1 MASSAPRTYSLSPAV
16 GTTTDA
22 NADSF
27 VVRSATPD
35 DAERVLECAR
45 EVFVTSPY
53 VLTSPG
59 EFSMTLEQEREFI
72 TKLHE
77 HPRQIMLVAEHVGHV
92 VGILVLTQ
100 NTAKR
105 KLRHTLV
112 LGMSIR
118 EAYRGRRVGTAM
130 MREAVEWAE
139 ANPEVQ
145 IITLGVYAA
154 NAPAMALYTRFGF
167 VEYGRLPGALMHDD
181 GTAWE
186 NVDMYRRV

>member
-1 MASSAPRTYSLSPAV
+1 MDPRTHSLSPAV
-16 GTTTDA
+16 GTTPGA
-22 NADSF
+22 VADSF

-59 EFSMTLEQEREFI
+59 EFTMTLEEEREFI
-72 TKLHE
+72 AKLHE
-77 HPRQIMLVAEHVGHV
+77 HPRQIMLVAEHAGQII
-92 VGILVLTQ
+92 GILVLTQ

-105 KLRHTLV
+105 KLRHAVV

-118 EAYRGRRVGTAM
+118 QSYRGRRVGTALL
-130 MREAVEWAE
+130 REAVAWAE

-145 IITLGVYAA
+145 IITLAVYAA
-154 NAPAMALYTRFGF
+154 NAPAMALYRRFGF
-167 VEYGRLPGALMHDD
+167 VEHGRLPGALLHDD
-181 GTAWE
+181 ETTWE
-186 NVDMYRRV
+186 NVDMHRRV